1 MAQRRC
7 ASHICFRGE
16 DRVLARP
23 LLSLLSF
30 FPSTPLFHSHQI
42 TVSPPTTTTT
52 PPVFFSYTL
61 LPYYQQSSF
70 SPSHHLPSHRPFP
83 ANILFPHLVKIR
95 LHPLGSAP
103 PLTSRVFKISASN
116 RFESVVLFLR
126 RKLGLQSHEG
136 VVCYVNSVFAPG
148 LDEGVGG
155 LWRVSVSFS
164 CCNLLEGAWS
174 WGSCGLTRDGGR

>member
-1 MAQRRC
+1 MPSPARDTGGTTVPDDPQSSTTLPLPMA
-7 ASHICFRGE
+7 ASVVLSSLPT
-16 DRVLARP
+16 DAATALARA
-23 LLSLLSF
+23 
-30 FPSTPLFHSHQI
+30 QK
-42 TVSPPTTTTT
+42 
-52 PPVFFSYTL
+52 
-61 LPYYQQSSF
+61 Q
-70 SPSHHLPSHRPFP
+70 
-83 ANILFPHLVKIR
+83 AEGEEGGKVKIR

-155 LWRVSVSFS
+155 LWRCFKQ
-164 CCNLLEGAWS
+164 
-174 WGSCGLTRDGGR
+174 GSAAQGDEVLVVAYSLTPAFG